1 MILISAFHYLVNILF
16 DLLQKNQHQKKILNK
31 AKLKLLYELINQAVY
46 TFLLCQN
53 NIYPIAYVGTISQ
66 KLSFFY

>member
-31 AKLKLLYELINQAVY
+31 AKLKLLYEL
-46 TFLLCQN
+46 
-53 NIYPIAYVGTISQ
+53 
-66 KLSFFY
+66 